1 MPMTDYYQWL
11 VDFLFQISIIDYTQ
25 MYISLDSSDFAILQK
40 TKITTCDI
48 PGCVAGAQKIQTISD
63 NISLKFI

>member
-1 MPMTDYYQWL
+1 
-11 VDFLFQISIIDYTQ
+11 
-25 MYISLDSSDFAILQK
+25 MYISLDSSEFAILQK